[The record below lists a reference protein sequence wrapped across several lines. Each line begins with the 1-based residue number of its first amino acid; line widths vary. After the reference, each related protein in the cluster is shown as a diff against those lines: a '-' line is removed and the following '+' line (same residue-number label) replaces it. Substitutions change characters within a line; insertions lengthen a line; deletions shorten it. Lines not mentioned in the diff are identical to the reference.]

1 MMTTATI
8 TIQLDP
14 EAARIYT
21 KASREDKK
29 KLQLLLS
36 LWLREFGIPTKPLEA
51 LMDEISAKAQ
61 ARGLT
66 PEVLA
71 ALLNAD

>member
-29 KLQLLLS
+29 KLHLLLS